1 MDLYG
6 IIEDH
11 LERGEKGA
19 LATIIRK
26 LGAAPRGTGAK
37 MFVTEKGASFG
48 TIGGGKVELE
58 MVQEA
63 ATVVRTGRPKIIEYR
78 MDSLTVEAA
87 GMICG
92 GNVDVLVEPV
102 TEEQKEFY
110 TAVAELERQAKP
122 GLIVTNVSETRFE
135 KTVLA
140 EGRKIA
146 GDAADDEI
154 SERFSEYLN
163 RKQPSFRGEKIIEPI
178 LFSPTVYI
186 FGAGHIS
193 LFLSKIAAMVDFS
206 VTVVDDRPEFA
217 NVERFPEADRVVV
230 EPFNEVFDRLDFQGK
245 DYVVIVT
252 RGHAW
257 DAAVLE
263 EAMKRPARYVGMIG
277 SRRKT
282 GIIMEHLKAKG
293 IDPQRLA
300 TVHSPIGVDISA
312 ETPEEIA
319 VAIVAE
325 MISVRRGS

>member
-6 IIEDH
+6 VIEDH
-11 LERGEKGA
+11 LSRGEKGA

-37 MFVTEKGASFG
+37 MFVTEKGVTFG

-58 MVQEA
+58 IVQEA
-63 ATVVRTGRPKIIEYR
+63 ATIIRNGRPKIIEYR
-78 MDSLTVEAA
+78 MDSSTVEAA

-92 GNVDVLVEPV
+92 GNVDLLVEPV
-102 TEEQKEFY
+102 TEEQKDFY
-110 TAVAELERQAKP
+110 KTVAELERHAKP
-122 GLIVTNVSETRFE
+122 GLIVTNLSETGFG
-135 KTVLA
+135 KTILA
-140 EGRKIA
+140 EGRRIA
-146 GDAADDEI
+146 GDPIDHEI
-154 SERFSEYLN
+154 EERFSEYLN
-163 RKQPSFRGEKIIEPI
+163 RKEPSIQGKKTIEPI
-178 LFSPTVYI
+178 LFSPAVYI

-193 LFLSKIAAMVDFS
+193 LFLSRIASMVGFS
-206 VTVVDDRPEFA
+206 VTVIDDRPEFA
-217 NVERFPEADRVVV
+217 NVERFPEADRVML
-230 EPFNEVFDRLDFQGK
+230 EPFDNVFNKLDFQGK
-245 DYVVIVT
+245 EYAVIVT

-257 DAAVLE
+257 DATVLE

-282 GIIMEHLKAKG
+282 GIIMEHLKEKG

-300 TVHSPIGVDISA
+300 AVHSPIGVDINA

-325 MISVRRGS
+325 MIRVRRG